1 MVAFIPWRYAD
12 TDKKLIQFDICPNVH
27 VGWGKQYKS
36 AGMESPE
43 SCIPTRDEL
52 VKSNFDEVKNSELLE
67 QNMTECERL
76 QLVIAGMPGSGKST
90 LLLAFRLYMQ
100 YKLGAHSVT
109 VSSYNG
115 VAASN
120 VDGSTCTSQFMLS
133 ISGTDEHFSR
143 SHGSYNVSTTTTE
156 RLQLKFANI
165 AKGSSSLFGGLPTV
179 WFGDQ
184 HQLAPV
190 AASAPNPACE
200 NTRLSQSGHLG
211 VAAWRQMSHAIILQ
225 DNMRQSGDNCCQDML
240 SEIRQGKVSDDTYA
254 KFYSRAVDLAGPR
267 LQLDDKPLFIFGKN
281 VYVQYFNLKIQ
292 QLQSQT
298 QRSRS
303 HLAGSNFE
311 LCTFNAKHDSSSDL
325 TSAINKE
332 LCRFDGERWRG
343 LENKVTL
350 TTGDYVYLTSNI
362 CPEVGLARNC
372 AGVVIG
378 IMYRN
383 DQDRVKK
390 LLPEA
395 VLVKMNKLI
404 ASNFSFAD
412 GVYGNNEVAITPIKK
427 ALSYRNSTFYR
438 SQVPLRLSYSIASH
452 SCQSLT
458 VTRPVVIDVFTF
470 FLKRLF
476 YIASSRTK
484 FLEQLVILRKFA
496 KSKIELTISQELKQ
510 YDLFLTQL
518 HNRTM
523 EQYVAPDNILICE
536 FGLGYIDK
544 IFRFTQRSLYII
556 FQLPQIALHNTVDT
570 SQFTFEMAKKR
581 RRRHNTPDLFSVD
594 EKQQVQTF
602 VTKKSKKKAQKVV
615 SIVDTSSSDDSD
627 LELIRGT
634 TTSTEQTRNLVQY
647 YKDFA
652 QLQEDAALNLPQ
664 FAKWYLQGTDWIN
677 GKTVRID
684 NDKRTELS
692 LIGIIINMQPT
703 SNGDK
708 LVVRLS
714 EKDPNLPGSATPHT
728 NKHSQILVKFCQ
740 QFPGWS
746 TKKTEPKFPAN
757 IDKQYLEVKIN
768 LNKGQKC
775 VEKDEDEK
783 VLDESYDSLA
793 IGQLVI
799 CQGRIWPYNSTRQ
812 EQDYTGFSFS
822 SHTVKIIKQGHIS
835 MSMAQKL
842 HDDSKVDHS
851 SHQTA
856 IFESAV
862 SPIAQLKRK
871 F

>member
-1 MVAFIPWRYAD
+1 
-12 TDKKLIQFDICPNVH
+12 
-27 VGWGKQYKS
+27 
-36 AGMESPE
+36 
-43 SCIPTRDEL
+43 
-52 VKSNFDEVKNSELLE
+52 
-67 QNMTECERL
+67 
-76 QLVIAGMPGSGKST
+76 MPGSGKST

-120 VDGSTCTSQFMLS
+120 VDGSTCTSQLMLS

-156 RLQLKFANI
+156 RLQLKFANVYVCLIDEFSVLSCQHVYEINRQLQI

-200 NTRLSQSGHLG
+200 ITRMSQSGHLG
-211 VAAWRQMSHAIILQ
+211 VAAWSQMSHAIILQ

-378 IMYRN
+378 IIYRN

-395 VLVKMNKLI
+395 VLVKMNKVI

-412 GVYGNNEVAITPIKK
+412 GVYGNNVVAITPIKK

-438 SQVPLRLSYSIASH
+438 SQVPLRLAYSITSH

-484 FLEQLVILRKFA
+484 FLEQQVILRKFA

-523 EQYVAPDNILICE
+523 EQYVAPENI
-536 FGLGYIDK
+536 F
-544 IFRFTQRSLYII
+544 
-556 FQLPQIALHNTVDT
+556 
-570 SQFTFEMAKKR
+570 
-581 RRRHNTPDLFSVD
+581 DL
-594 EKQQVQTF
+594 
-602 VTKKSKKKAQKVV
+602 
-615 SIVDTSSSDDSD
+615 
-627 LELIRGT
+627 
-634 TTSTEQTRNLVQY
+634 
-647 YKDFA
+647 
-652 QLQEDAALNLPQ
+652 
-664 FAKWYLQGTDWIN
+664 
-677 GKTVRID
+677 
-684 NDKRTELS
+684 
-692 LIGIIINMQPT
+692 
-703 SNGDK
+703 
-708 LVVRLS
+708 
-714 EKDPNLPGSATPHT
+714 
-728 NKHSQILVKFCQ
+728 
-740 QFPGWS
+740 
-746 TKKTEPKFPAN
+746 
-757 IDKQYLEVKIN
+757 
-768 LNKGQKC
+768 
-775 VEKDEDEK
+775 
-783 VLDESYDSLA
+783 
-793 IGQLVI
+793 
-799 CQGRIWPYNSTRQ
+799 
-812 EQDYTGFSFS
+812 
-822 SHTVKIIKQGHIS
+822 
-835 MSMAQKL
+835 
-842 HDDSKVDHS
+842 
-851 SHQTA
+851 
-856 IFESAV
+856 
-862 SPIAQLKRK
+862 
-871 F
+871 